1 MNSDATQ
8 NRQRNSRTV
17 LLIQEQPLLWEVAFF
32 RGQQGSGLTS
42 QDKGRSCVQASH
54 GCHYCICSKRNNDF
68 SGSSPPTLLYI
79 ITPVYQSPGASWV
92 HRGFITSLEMS
103 LQTGPS
109 VSLLAQVFHLVATI
123 TAWMHQET
131 HKPWRGGFPCFVCP
145 HTE

>member
-32 RGQQGSGLTS
+32 RGQNDIPGQRA
-42 QDKGRSCVQASH
+42 RSHVQASH
-54 GCHYCICSKRNNDF
+54 GCHYWICSKRNSDF
-68 SGSSPPTLLYI
+68 SGSSSPALLYVM
-79 ITPVYQSPGASWV
+79 TPVYQSPGASWV
-92 HRGFITSLEMS
+92 HRGFIASLEMS

-109 VSLLAQVFHLVATI
+109 VSLLAQFFYLVVTI

-131 HKPWRGGFPCFVCP
+131 HKPWRGGFPYFVCH